1 MLHSKCN
8 QFTFV
13 VTFNCL
19 IEMFVCVSVIKLYA
33 ACTILRIAVV
43 LGRICDTT
51 CIYNLTGTEFQN

>member
-1 MLHSKCN
+1 MLHNKCN

-33 ACTILRIAVV
+33 ACSDLP
-43 LGRICDTT
+43 
-51 CIYNLTGTEFQN
+51 F